1 MKRLLS
7 LPPNLVKYFSEIE
20 RVNPD
25 EWFCTSD
32 PINSKLGSG
41 GGTTFLLEECFEHE
55 RSGITIDEWLGKE
68 KRILLHAGGQS
79 RRLPGYAPS
88 GKILTPI
95 PVFRW
100 AKGQRLDQNL
110 LQLQLPLYNKIMKKA
125 PESLHTLIASG
136 DVYIRTDKP
145 LQNIPSADVVCYG
158 LWADPMLAKN
168 HGVFVSSRE
177 KPDELVYMLQKPS
190 VETLAELM
198 KSHLFLMDIG
208 IWLLSD
214 KAVSLLM
221 KRSKKNGA
229 ISYYDMYSEFGLA
242 LGNRPKIEDDEL
254 SSLSVAILPLDG
266 GEFYHFGTSR
276 ELISST
282 LAIQNI
288 VRDQREIMHYK
299 VKPHPAMFV
308 QNSIV
313 NRALTCDN
321 SEIWI
326 ENSYIAQKWR
336 LNKQNIITGVPVNDW
351 NIEIPSGVCVDIVPI
366 GEDEYAVRPYGFN
379 DPFRGPL
386 AYDNTIFLGDSVTE
400 WLSAR
405 GISPNEIN
413 GNEDI
418 QSSEIFAVVKSVDDI
433 EKVLKWMI
441 SEPENS
447 EGLNIWMKSKKI
459 SADTISSIANI
470 KRLYSQRDSFRKENW
485 ESLSANY
492 DSSVFYQLDLKD
504 AARNFARNNID
515 LPKALPESASLMRK
529 IGDSMFRAE
538 VERRNGRPFEK
549 YEERAFGLM
558 RESLVESALSKK
570 QSPQLSVFCDQ
581 IVWGRSPVRIDLAG
595 GWTDTPPYS
604 LYEGGNVV
612 NLAIELNGQPPLQV
626 YVKPSK
632 EYKIILRSIDMGA
645 MEVVTSYKELS
656 EFKKI
661 GSPFSIP
668 KAALVLAGFHNDFSA
683 ERYTTLEEQLKAFG
697 SGIEITL
704 LSAIPAGSGLGT
716 SSILASTVLG
726 AVSDFCGLNWDKNEI
741 CNRTLVL
748 EQLLTTGGGW
758 QDQYGGVLHGVKLL
772 QTNPGIIQTPMVRWL
787 PESLFTDAEYRSCH
801 ILYYTGITRTA
812 KGILAEIVR
821 SMFLNS
827 HEHLS
832 LLAEMKEHALDLYDS
847 IVRGDFV
854 QMGQLIG
861 KTWEQNKLL
870 DSGTNPDSVNMI
882 TEKIKDLCHGYKL
895 PGAGG
900 GGYLY
905 MIAKDPEAAV
915 RIKNILSQEQIN
927 GSARF
932 VDMSLSPTGLQ
943 ISRS

>member
-125 PESLHTLIASG
+125 PVSLHTLIASG

-177 KPDELVYMLQKPS
+177 KPDELEYMIQKPS

-683 ERYTTLEEQLKAFG
+683 ERYITLEEQLKAFG

-716 SSILASTVLG
+716 SSMLASTVLG

>member
-125 PESLHTLIASG
+125 PVSLHTLIASG

-177 KPDELVYMLQKPS
+177 KPDELEYMIQKPS

>member
-379 DPFRGPL
+379 DPFRGSL

-400 WLSAR
+400 WISAR

-683 ERYTTLEEQLKAFG
+683 ERYITLEEQLKAFG

>member
-125 PESLHTLIASG
+125 PVSLHTLIASG

-177 KPDELVYMLQKPS
+177 KPDELEYMIQKPS

-683 ERYTTLEEQLKAFG
+683 ERYITLEEQLKAFG

>member
-55 RSGITIDEWLGKE
+55 RSGMTIDEWLGKE

-485 ESLSANY
+485 EALSANY

-683 ERYTTLEEQLKAFG
+683 ERYITLEEQLKAFG

>member
-55 RSGITIDEWLGKE
+55 RSGMTIDEWLGKE

-177 KPDELVYMLQKPS
+177 KPDELEYMLQKPS

-326 ENSYIAQKWR
+326 ENSYIAQEWR

-413 GNEDI
+413 GAEDI

-441 SEPENS
+441 SEPQNS

-485 ESLSANY
+485 EALSANY

-832 LLAEMKEHALDLYDS
+832 LLAEMKEHALDLYDA

-861 KTWEQNKLL
+861 KTWEQNRLL
-870 DSGTNPDSVNMI
+870 DSGTDPDSVNMI

>member
-177 KPDELVYMLQKPS
+177 KPDELEYMIQKPS

-485 ESLSANY
+485 EALSANY

-683 ERYTTLEEQLKAFG
+683 ERYITLEEQLKAFG